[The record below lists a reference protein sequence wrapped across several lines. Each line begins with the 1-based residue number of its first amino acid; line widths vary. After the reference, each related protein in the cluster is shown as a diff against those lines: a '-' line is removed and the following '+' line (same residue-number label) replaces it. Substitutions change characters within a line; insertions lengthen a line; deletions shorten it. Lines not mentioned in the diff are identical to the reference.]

1 MIADIS
7 ISEKSFGPK
16 ILMTGV
22 KFHVDDGEKVGVVG
36 RNGVGKS
43 TLFGIVAGTDTD
55 YTGEVIFKRGTTVV
69 ATAQEHHV
77 SNDQTVLQYVL
88 AGLPEY
94 AELSRIIETYP
105 ETMGDNMRLI
115 NEYSEALERFEQ
127 KGYYQIESDIEQ
139 ELENFQLSGVAHRP
153 LSSLSGG
160 QKRLVEV
167 VKVMHSDAHLA
178 LLDEPTNHMD
188 YVAKKQ
194 FIDWLSGARE
204 AMLIITHDR
213 DVLKH
218 VDRIIELKDGGC
230 ASYKGNYDAYL
241 KQNAVHTGTA
251 MNEFEMIEK
260 RIANLKV
267 KVLDYQ
273 RLKEK
278 ARNPA
283 TIQKFKRLE
292 TISRKELAELEA
304 KEKPTFWI
312 DKDSVENLNYK
323 VAGQYEKFKAR
334 NIRMKLKSDQ
344 SRSNHVLVEAKDVAL
359 GYGDAPLFEGVNI
372 DLREGEAMELR
383 GRNGAGKTTLIKA
396 LLGDRIGVGDP
407 KVFAGTLKLD
417 SHVRIGIYE
426 QEVSGEYFEL
436 SLFEAIERMYLD
448 KGLSIST
455 TKVRSLLADYLF
467 TESDGKVPL
476 SRLSGGQ
483 KARFQLISMLA
494 NDPQLLILDE
504 PTNHLDLPSIEELET
519 ALEKYSGAIL
529 YVSHDNYFRDKIGGE
544 IVQIGPK

>member
-1 MIADIS
+1 MIADITVT
-7 ISEKSFGPK
+7 EKSFGPK
-16 ILMTGV
+16 LLMTGV
-22 KFHVDDGEKVGVVG
+22 KFSVDDGEKVGIIG

-43 TLFGIVAGTDTD
+43 TLFGILAGIDQD
-55 YTGEVIFKRGTTVV
+55 YIGEVIYRRGTTVV
-69 ATAQEHHV
+69 ATAQEHHDA
-77 SNDQTVLQYVL
+77 SGQTVLQYVL

-94 AELSRIIETYP
+94 SQLSHIIETYP

-115 NEYSEALERFEQ
+115 HEYSEALERFEQ

-139 ELENFQLSGVAHRP
+139 ELINFQLSGVAHRP
-153 LSSLSGG
+153 LTTLSGG

-213 DVLKH
+213 DVLKQM
-218 VDRIIELKDGGC
+218 DRIVELKDGGC
-230 ASYKGNYDAYL
+230 QTFKGNYDAYL
-241 KQNAVHTGTA
+241 RQNAVHTGTA

-267 KVLDYQ
+267 KVIDYQ

-292 TISRKELAELEA
+292 QQSRAELAELEQ

-334 NIRMKLKSDQ
+334 NIRMHLKNDA
-344 SRSNHVLVEAKDVAL
+344 SRSKHVLVKASDLAL
-359 GYGDAPLFEGVNI
+359 GYDDTPLFKGVNI

-396 LLGDRIGVGDP
+396 LLNDP
-407 KVFAGTLKLD
+407 SVVTFDGTLQLD
-417 SHVRIGIYE
+417 THIRVGIYE
-426 QEVSGEYFEL
+426 QEVNDHYFDMPL
-436 SLFEAIERMYLD
+436 AMAVERMYLD
-448 KGLSIST
+448 KDLPIST
-455 TKVRSLLADYLF
+455 TKIRGLLADYLF
-467 TESDGKVPL
+467 NESDGQTPL

-519 ALEKYSGAIL
+519 ALERYSGAVL
-529 YVSHDNYFRDKIGGE
+529 YVSHDNYFRDKIGGT
-544 IVQIGPK
+544 VVAVG